1 MTTIQIKKEVPEQ
14 VLRDI
19 FTTAL
24 EGGSNYWYWLPDNV
38 YTLIAPAE
46 EQGKFFVDTLFDAV
60 YKHGI
65 VIPIHDLEEPTEEIG
80 KLDISLFSERLQACA
95 DNDSWALDNE
105 LNEEGDAV
113 SSDIVFQ
120 YLALGELTYG

>member
-1 MTTIQIKKEVPEQ
+1 MTTIQIKREVPEQ

-38 YTLIAPAE
+38 DKLIAPAKE
-46 EQGKFFVDTLFDAV
+46 EGKFFVDTLFDAV
-60 YKHGI
+60 YKHGVI
-65 VIPIHDLEEPTEEIG
+65 IPINDVEEPTEQIG
-80 KLDISLFSERLQACA
+80 TLDRSMFDDRLQACI
-95 DNDSWALDNE
+95 DNDSWALEAE

-120 YLALGELTYG
+120 YLALGQVIYG

>member
-1 MTTIQIKKEVPEQ
+1 MTTIQIKREVPEE
-14 VLRDI
+14 VLRGI

-38 YTLIAPAE
+38 YTLIAAAKE
-46 EQGKFFVDTLFDAV
+46 EGKFFVDTLFDAV

-65 VIPIHDLEEPTEEIG
+65 VIPIHDLEEPTEQIG
-80 KLDISLFSERLQACA
+80 VLDKSMFADRLQACL
-95 DNDSWALDNE
+95 DNDSWALEAE

-120 YLALGELTYG
+120 YLALGKLIYG